1 MPDTHRT
8 GLGLA
13 LLLAVMLGV
22 ACENPNDRYLRVL
35 PMKRSL
41 RGLMNAQ
48 EAFFADSLRYASS
61 LASLRGALGQHALDS
76 LELPSDSVSIDIEI
90 SGSGY
95 VATAHRPGTRTA
107 CKVFVGSENA
117 PRVPG
122 AAEGQV
128 SCP

>member
-1 MPDTHRT
+1 MHRT

-13 LLLAVMLGV
+13 LLGAVMLAV

-35 PMKRSL
+35 PMKRGL
-41 RGLMNAQ
+41 RALMNAQ
-48 EAFFADSLRYASS
+48 EAFFADSLRYAAS
-61 LASLRGALGQHALDS
+61 LASLRRDLGQHALDS
-76 LELPSDSVSIDIEI
+76 LELPSDSVAIDIEI

-95 VATAHRPGTRTA
+95 VATARRPGTRA
-107 CKVFVGSENA
+107 VCRVFIGSENA

-128 SCP
+128 WCP